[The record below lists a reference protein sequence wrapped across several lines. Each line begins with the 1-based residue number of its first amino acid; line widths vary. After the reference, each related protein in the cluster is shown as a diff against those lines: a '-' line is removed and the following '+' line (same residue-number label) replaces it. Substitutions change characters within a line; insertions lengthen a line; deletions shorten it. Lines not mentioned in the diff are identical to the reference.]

1 MPRVGAFFTTRN
13 LADGPLICALVL
25 TVLVSV
31 ALLWANTATHAAI
44 DERVVAAATRQNE
57 LTALV
62 ANLTTDVDAVVE
74 ELMTLQQ
81 QRNGLE
87 KRRAAVALGAGE
99 LELQKVQGLRD
110 RTRKELR
117 RIHDVIDS
125 SKKEL
130 MEFINK
136 K

>member
-74 ELMTLQQ
+74 ELMTL
-81 QRNGLE
+81 
-87 KRRAAVALGAGE
+87 AGSNSATAS
-99 LELQKVQGLRD
+99 RSD
-110 RTRKELR
+110 ARPSR
-117 RIHDVIDS
+117 
-125 SKKEL
+125 
-130 MEFINK
+130 
-136 K
+136 